1 MLYHRDWSRLIHYTY
16 PGRSLGVR
24 VIQYSGPGVPISD
37 CEVLLPSD
45 SIRCA

>member
-1 MLYHRDWSRLIHYTY
+1 MQSHRDWSLLTYTIH